1 MLHNLIIR
9 IDDMLRERR
18 IKRFSRKSKNA
29 LSRGDIARFRFYE
42 MLVLREIERRS
53 PQEWR
58 RQARRL
64 ANLSAQ

>member
-1 MLHNLIIR
+1 MLCKLITR
-9 IDDMLRERR
+9 IDDLLRERR
-18 IKRFSRKSKNA
+18 IRRFSRKSKQA
-29 LSRGDIARFRFYE
+29 RARGNIARFRLYQ

-64 ANLSAQ
+64 MNLSAQ